1 MKWEIFRFYWDYHDP
16 MNAWKH
22 LFTDHPASVH
32 ESYGQHLVAAT
43 GFGLR
48 MIWGGILC
56 LVHAVIPG
64 VCCTKGSEM
73 ICELH
78 ERMVTNRR
86 RESESRSMPIET
98 RRAA

>member
-1 MKWEIFRFYWDYHDP
+1 
-16 MNAWKH
+16 MNVWSR
-22 LFTDHPASVH
+22 LFEDHPASVG
-32 ESYGQHLVAAT
+32 ETYGQHFAAAM
-43 GFGLR
+43 GFGFR
-48 MIWGGILC
+48 MIWGGIVC
-56 LVHAVIPG
+56 MVHAVIPG

-86 RESESRSMPIET
+86 RLAESRGMTLET

>member
-1 MKWEIFRFYWDYHDP
+1 MTS
-16 MNAWKH
+16 MSAWNR
-22 LFTDHPASVH
+22 LFTDHPATVN
-32 ESYGQHLVAAT
+32 ESYGQHFAAAM

-48 MIWGGILC
+48 MIWGGLLC
-56 LVHAVIPG
+56 IVHALIPG
-64 VCCTKGSEM
+64 AFCNKGSEM

-86 RESESRSMPIET
+86 RVAESRSLQAET

>member
-1 MKWEIFRFYWDYHDP
+1 MSTWNR
-16 MNAWKH
+16 
-22 LFTDHPASVH
+22 LFTDHPASVD
-32 ESYGQHLVAAT
+32 ESYGQHLGQAL

-48 MIWGGILC
+48 MIWGGVLC
-56 LVHAVIPG
+56 LVHAFIPG
-64 VCCTKGSEM
+64 LCQKSGSTL

-86 RESESRSMPIET
+86 RAARPHAMET

>member
-1 MKWEIFRFYWDYHDP
+1 M
-16 MNAWKH
+16 WKR
-22 LFTDHPASVH
+22 LFEDHPASVG
-32 ESYGQHLVAAT
+32 ETYWQHFASAM
-43 GFGLR
+43 GFGIR
-48 MIWGGILC
+48 MIWGGVLC

-64 VCCTKGSEM
+64 AFCTKGSDL

-86 RESESRSMPIET
+86 RLDESRSMPMET